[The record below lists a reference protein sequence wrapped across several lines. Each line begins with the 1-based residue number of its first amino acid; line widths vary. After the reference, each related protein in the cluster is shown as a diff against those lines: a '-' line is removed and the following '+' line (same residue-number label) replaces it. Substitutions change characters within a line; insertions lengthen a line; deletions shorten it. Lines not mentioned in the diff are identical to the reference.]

1 MTNIIKLI
9 ISFHHM
15 ICDKF
20 ISHFLSH
27 QLPFTQ
33 KVLTFQLVRMRYGA
47 AEKQFYS
54 LQVHHLQ
61 LNISSSL
68 ILCIPESVS
77 TGTFSFTVSFTF
89 KKSSGNE
96 KSTEMYTNI
105 NLPNYI
111 LLLHYS
117 VNVLQLIFIHL
128 GCVSLCTT

>member
-15 ICDKF
+15 ICDTF

-27 QLPFTQ
+27 QLPVTQ
-33 KVLTFQLVRMRYGA
+33 KVLTFQLVSMRNGA

-77 TGTFSFTVSFTF
+77 TGTFSFTVSFTV
-89 KKSSGNE
+89 KKSSGNGN
-96 KSTEMYTNI
+96 SLQMFTHINI
-105 NLPNYI
+105 PPYI
-111 LLLHYS
+111 LPTSL
-117 VNVLQLIFIHL
+117 
-128 GCVSLCTT
+128 VS